1 MCSRGDPHPR
11 CGGAPRAA
19 PAATVSPA
27 ATSQHIACPLPPT
40 HPPTHPPTQPKPPP
54 TPPFLPV
61 SGRWHGTR
69 LPPSINPH
77 IPPPTSSS
85 YTAPPPG
92 SASAT
97 PCACTLARPRVALYS
112 RGPSRAVVIIRCSS
126 CGPSRGRVISPR
138 HLHNL
143 ATALHPCRLIRIYWC
158 HGFVACMCLCCQLPA
173 LLVSAHHHAVSAL
186 ASLMH
191 SFD

>member
-1 MCSRGDPHPR
+1 MVELR
-11 CGGAPRAA
+11 APPPPPQSA
-19 PAATVSPA
+19 PLQLAS
-27 ATSQHIACPLPPT
+27 TSLAPSLRPT
-40 HPPTHPPTQPKPPP
+40 HPPTHPPNPSHRPPHRSSRS
-54 TPPFLPV
+54 LA
-61 SGRWHGTR
+61 GGTAR
-69 LPPSINPH
+69 ACPH
-77 IPPPTSSS
+77 QSTRTSPPTSSS